1 MCALSSVAQ
10 LSISVTMSVPTQID
24 TDADT
29 PAPTIDHEDAPLQ
42 KHRFSFPQCDIGRRS
57 TERRNTVQ
65 AQPTLTEAVI
75 RESFRE
81 RRPLFD
87 KKQPVSFYLEE
98 ENPANGS
105 IGDRDVGSRHQL
117 NSPVNCSGVQIVI
130 DNIDNGDGISE
141 AETTVADEN
150 TWIERCYDA
159 NEITSAAAGKTK
171 IFVDDHQMV

>member
-10 LSISVTMSVPTQID
+10 LSISVTMSVPTHID

-29 PAPTIDHEDAPLQ
+29 LAPAIEHEDAPLQ

-65 AQPTLTEAVI
+65 AEAVI

-87 KKQPVSFYLEE
+87 RKQPVSFYLEE

-105 IGDRDVGSRHQL
+105 IGDRDFGSRHQL

-141 AETTVADEN
+141 AETTVADDKT
-150 TWIERCYDA
+150 TWMEGCYDA
-159 NEITSAAAGKTK
+159 NESTSAAAGKTT
-171 IFVDDHQMV
+171 ILVDDHHKV